1 MVLKDCNSP
10 FMVDTSEHEEYKVLL
25 LRAGMDPNNFDSG
38 LEICTAHRAL
48 LGKNF
53 NAFVHIDQCLY
64 NGHLDS
70 RTKRGPKNLQYG
82 TQISYDEALASHKK
96 DGLKLPMGMQIC
108 MLCYK
113 NVTES
118 ILGTQS
124 KDFQK
129 TIEVWTPE
137 SPKDTTKNDKDY
149 EPMDESDALDLGKM
163 SLTPVETI
171 RNTPPI
177 TRANAISQAQS
188 MPQGELMPE
197 QQQPMQSEQAQPTL
211 QPELF
216 DQLTPE
222 LPEVPSAV
230 LVDYL
235 NTLMD
240 AAGVKPLFP
249 KRQRFRK
256 VQYETCKDPDRK
268 RKILRAI
275 ARAVKAILKTASET
289 EDDWIEMWTDL
300 QNSGLVEDE
309 LCVDPSMSIELQEI
323 VLAYNRAPDYPTKI
337 QVLCY
342 VVMSYKFCELDRF
355 NETSEASQD
364 DQDDAEID
372 ISKIET
378 AGLHWDPP
386 LSLHTYNNAKDHY
399 KNSTTHGALEP
410 VVRQPTVKWTFSLE
424 CVDMILAYVMHP
436 SITQNMA
443 YGTRKVDNPHG
454 GTAIVANVSRKFED
468 RPLARQIADH
478 LVAQGVPEPHPS
490 DRTIR
495 TMLQNMPAS
504 KTKVIFCNQSQN
516 SYKHTVT

>member
-10 FMVDTSEHEEYKVLL
+10 FIVDDIEHEEYKVLL
-25 LRAGMDPNNFDSG
+25 LRASMDPDNFDSG
-38 LEICTAHRAL
+38 LEICIAHRNL

-53 NAFVHIDQCLY
+53 NRFVPQDMCLH

-70 RTKRGPKNLQYG
+70 QYKRGSKDLHYG
-82 TQISYDEALASHKK
+82 TKINYHEALASHKK

-108 MLCYK
+108 IPCYK
-113 NVTES
+113 YVTES
-118 ILGTQS
+118 ILGTES
-124 KDFQK
+124 TDLKK
-129 TIEVWTPE
+129 PVEVWTPE
-137 SPKDTTKNDKDY
+137 SSEDTTKNDKDWKSDD
-149 EPMDESDALDLGKM
+149 ERMDESDSLNLEKL

-177 TRANAISQAQS
+177 TRANAILQAQS

-216 DQLTPE
+216 DQLTPD
-222 LPEVPSAV
+222 PPAPPSAL
-230 LVDYL
+230 LVDHL
-235 NTLMD
+235 NTLME

-268 RKILRAI
+268 RKVLRAM

-289 EDDWIEMWTDL
+289 EDDLIEMWNDL
-300 QNSGLVEDE
+300 KDSGLIEDE

-323 VLAYNRAPDYPTKI
+323 VLAYNRAPDYPTRTQI
-337 QVLCY
+337 LCY

-355 NETSEASQD
+355 NEKSEASQD
-364 DQDDAEID
+364 DQEDAEID

-386 LSLHTYNNAKDHY
+386 LSLRIYNNAKDHY

-410 VVRQPTVKWTFSLE
+410 VIRQPTVKWKFSLE

-443 YGTRKVDNPHG
+443 YGTRKVHNPHG
-454 GTAIVANVSRKFED
+454 GNSTIANISRKFED
-468 RPLARQIADH
+468 SPLARQIEDH
-478 LVAQGVPEPHPS
+478 LVAQGVPEPHPCN
-490 DRTIR
+490 RTIR

-504 KTKVIFCNQSQN
+504 KTKSLEVIFL
-516 SYKHTVT
+516 

>member
-53 NAFVHIDQCLY
+53 NRYVHIDRCLY

-113 NVTES
+113 CVTDPN
-118 ILGTQS
+118 LGTEPM
-124 KDFQK
+124 KAK
-129 TIEVWTPE
+129 KPVEIWTPE

-163 SLTPVETI
+163 SLTPVDTI

-211 QPELF
+211 QAELF

-323 VLAYNRAPDYPTKI
+323 VLAYNTIKLI
-337 QVLCY
+337 L
-342 VVMSYKFCELDRF
+342 
-355 NETSEASQD
+355 
-364 DQDDAEID
+364 
-372 ISKIET
+372 
-378 AGLHWDPP
+378 
-386 LSLHTYNNAKDHY
+386 NND
-399 KNSTTHGALEP
+399 
-410 VVRQPTVKWTFSLE
+410 
-424 CVDMILAYVMHP
+424 
-436 SITQNMA
+436 
-443 YGTRKVDNPHG
+443 
-454 GTAIVANVSRKFED
+454 
-468 RPLARQIADH
+468 
-478 LVAQGVPEPHPS
+478 
-490 DRTIR
+490 
-495 TMLQNMPAS
+495 
-504 KTKVIFCNQSQN
+504 
-516 SYKHTVT
+516 